1 VLNRGRLQVSAL
13 QRKKW
18 IVGSGWVRDVWKWG
32 MTQDNVPFNGKR
44 WETMG
49 FWCSDT
55 SLMLRINCFFS
66 PAPRTPF
73 RYEACWAAS
82 LKLGAGAKKHPKRVS
97 LVLLFCYSKQHSS
110 TAHVRATST
119 KKHRSTKDCECQ
131 SSWQRQICL
140 AYVSIR
146 PWKKNIHLY
155 IWGVSINGDPH
166 MVGV

>member
-1 VLNRGRLQVSAL
+1 MRNYGILVFGYQSH
-13 QRKKW
+13 
-18 IVGSGWVRDVWKWG
+18 VGN
-32 MTQDNVPFNGKR
+32 Q
-44 WETMG
+44 
-49 FWCSDT
+49 
-55 SLMLRINCFFS
+55 LFFS

-155 IWGVSINGDPH
+155 IWGVSINGGYRNGWFIIYNGH
-166 MVGV
+166 SYYNG